1 MDAHAIM
8 FDAAPANGAA
18 ARLVIARGTD
28 GEVFRDRFDTSR
40 AASREK
46 FARLLAKLLGADP
59 AELVARCHAE
69 LPRLADAADQ
79 AAAEQAAAAPPP
91 PAGQGQPLLL
101 ADPEP
106 WPEPVTLA
114 DVLAEAV
121 AAVRR
126 HIWVGENEAV
136 AAALWAAWAYHVQAF
151 DVAPLLRVTS
161 PVKRCGKTTFG
172 RVLAAMLPRVLSV
185 SSITPAA
192 LFRAIEQAHPTLV
205 IDEADAFL
213 AGCDELRGLLNAGH
227 TRGSAFVVRVEGDDH
242 QPRVFSVF
250 GAKLLLGIGGLAPT
264 IEDRSVSLA
273 LERKPPG
280 AAVAR
285 LTRRALAV
293 LRDVGRRF
301 ARWAADHG
309 DQIDADADPDVP
321 EVLNDRQADCWRP
334 LFHLADLAGGDW
346 PRRARQA
353 AVALAV
359 TDEDELPLRLLAD
372 LRAVF
377 VASGRDAL
385 ATGELLGL
393 LRKLPDSPWPTLCHG
408 RPITP
413 HRLART
419 LAPFGVRP
427 YHSKNF
433 RGYRRKDFEAVWDRY
448 CPPATPPD
456 RPQNEKPPTP
466 RNKVSPSSP
475 ADAKAYQY
483 RIYGVT
489 LCFAATLSVKQ
500 SVPP

>member
-79 AAAEQAAAAPPP
+79 AAAEQAAAAPPL

-114 DVLAEAV
+114 GVLAEAV

-126 HIWVGENEAV
+126 HIWVVENEAV
-136 AAALWAAWAYHVQAF
+136 AAALWTAWAYHVQAF
-151 DVAPLLRVTS
+151 DVAPILRVTS
-161 PVKRCGKTTFG
+161 PVKRCGKTTLG

-192 LFRAIEQAHPTLV
+192 LFRVIEQARPTLV
-205 IDEADAFL
+205 IDEVDTFL
-213 AGCDELRGLLNAGH
+213 ANSDELRGLMNAGH

-250 GAKLLLGIGGLAPT
+250 GAKLLLGIGGVAPT
-264 IEDRSVSLA
+264 IEDRSITIA
-273 LERKPPG
+273 LERKPP
-280 AAVAR
+280 AANVAR

-301 ARWAADHG
+301 ARWATDHG
-309 DQIDADADPDVP
+309 DEIDPDADPDMP
-321 EVLNDRQADCWRP
+321 ELLNDRQADCWRP
-334 LFHLADLAGGDW
+334 LLHLADLAGGDW

-359 TDEDELPLRLLAD
+359 EDEDELPLRLLAD

-377 VASGRDAL
+377 LASGRDAL
-385 ATGELLGL
+385 ATSELLGML
-393 LRKLPDSPWPTLCHG
+393 QKLPDSPWLTLCHG
-408 RPITP
+408 RPINA

-419 LAPFGVRP
+419 LAPFGIRP
-427 YHSKNF
+427 RHERNW
-433 RGYRRKDFEAVWDRY
+433 RGYLKADFAAAWERY
-448 CPPATPPD
+448 CQPATPPD
-456 RPQNEKPPTP
+456 RPLPEKNADTP
-466 RNKVSPSSP
+466 EQSVTTVTG
-475 ADAKAYQY
+475 DATRYQY
-483 RIYGVT
+483 RV
-489 LCFAATLSVKQ
+489 
-500 SVPP
+500 

>member
-1 MDAHAIM
+1 MDAHAIT
-8 FDAAPANGAA
+8 FDTAPANGAT

-40 AASREK
+40 AASREQ
-46 FARLLAKLLGADP
+46 FATLLAKLLGADP

-79 AAAEQAAAAPPP
+79 AAAEQAAAAPPL
-91 PAGQGQPLLL
+91 PAGQGQPLVL

-106 WPEPVTLA
+106 WPKPVTLA
-114 DVLAEAV
+114 DLLSEAV
-121 AAVRR
+121 AAIRR
-126 HIWVGENEAV
+126 HVWIGENEAV
-136 AAALWAAWAYHVQAF
+136 AAALWTAWTYHVQAF
-151 DVAPLLRVTS
+151 DVAPILRVTS
-161 PVKRCGKTTFG
+161 PVKRCGKTTLG

-192 LFRAIEQAHPTLV
+192 LFRVIEQARPTLI
-205 IDEADAFL
+205 IDEVDTFL

-227 TRGSAFVVRVEGDDH
+227 TRDSAFVVRVEGEDH
-242 QPRVFSVF
+242 QPRKFSVF

-264 IEDRSVSLA
+264 IEDRAITIA
-273 LERKPPG
+273 LERKPP
-280 AAVAR
+280 AANVAR

-301 ARWAADHG
+301 ARWAADNG

-334 LFHLADLAGGDW
+334 LFLLADLAGGDW

-353 AVALAV
+353 SMALAA

-377 VASGRDAL
+377 LASGRDAL

-393 LRKLPDSPWPTLCHG
+393 LQKLPDSPWPTLCRG
-408 RPITP
+408 QPINA

-419 LAPFGVRP
+419 LAPFRVRP

-433 RGYRRKDFEAVWDRY
+433 RGYRKADLAAVWERY
-448 CPPATPPD
+448 CPLATPPD
-456 RPQNEKPPTP
+456 RPKNEKAADTQD
-466 RNKVSPSSP
+466 KVSPSSP
-475 ADAKAYQY
+475 VDVKAYEY
-483 RIYGVT
+483 RI
-489 LCFAATLSVKQ
+489 
-500 SVPP
+500 

>member
-1 MDAHAIM
+1 
-8 FDAAPANGAA
+8 
-18 ARLVIARGTD
+18 
-28 GEVFRDRFDTSR
+28 VFRDRFDTSR
-40 AASREK
+40 AASREQ
-46 FARLLAKLLGADP
+46 FAMMLAKLLGADP
-59 AELVARCHAE
+59 VELVARCHAE

-106 WPEPVTLA
+106 WPEPVTLS
-114 DVLAEAV
+114 DVLSEAV

-126 HIWVGENEAV
+126 HVWVGENEAV
-136 AAALWAAWAYHVQAF
+136 AAALWTAWSYHVQAF

-161 PVKRCGKTTFG
+161 PVKRCGKTTLG

-192 LFRAIEQAHPTLV
+192 LFRVIEQASPTLV
-205 IDEADAFL
+205 IDEVDTFL
-213 AGCDELRGLLNAGH
+213 AGSDELRGLLNAGH
-227 TRGSAFVVRVEGDDH
+227 TRDSAFVVRVEGEDH
-242 QPRVFSVF
+242 QPRKFSVF
-250 GAKLLLGIGGLAPT
+250 GAKLLLGIGGVAPT
-264 IEDRSVSLA
+264 IEDRSITIA

-280 AAVAR
+280 ANVAR
-285 LTRRALAV
+285 LTRRALAA

-301 ARWAADHG
+301 ARWAIDHG
-309 DQIDADADPDVP
+309 DEIDPDADPAAP
-321 EVLNDRQADCWRP
+321 ETLNDRQADCWRP

-359 TDEDELPLRLLAD
+359 ADEDELPLRLLAD

-377 VASGRDAL
+377 VASGRDAM

-393 LRKLPDSPWPTLCHG
+393 LQKLPDSPWPTLCHG

-419 LAPFGVRP
+419 LAQFGIRP
-427 YHSKNF
+427 RHERNW
-433 RGYRRKDFEAVWDRY
+433 RGYLKADFAAAWERY

-456 RPQNEKPPTP
+456 RPLPEKTADTP
-466 RNKVSPSSP
+466 EQSVTTVTG
-475 ADAKAYQY
+475 DATRYQY
-483 RIYGVT
+483 RV
-489 LCFAATLSVKQ
+489 
-500 SVPP
+500 